1 MLPIT
6 MVLGAAIS
14 VVLLSRILRIGHRPK
29 NYPPGPPTWPI
40 LGNIHQMPSQDA
52 HLQFE
57 KWAREYGP
65 IYSLMLGTKCLIVLS
80 SDEAVKELLDKRS
93 GIYSHRPELYIGQIL
108 CSGDLRML
116 MMGYGPTWRGFRKM
130 VHGLLN
136 VTTSKKY
143 LPYQMLENR
152 QMLYQLLTEPEGFLK
167 HIRRYSNALTTTM
180 VFGWRTPTYEDEKMM
195 QLFNGFSEFADLNQ
209 TGTAAIIDF
218 FPWLRK
224 LPEFLLPAQQK
235 AKDLHKKEKALYLSH
250 WLRAKEE
257 VEQNTIK
264 PCFCAGMYKAQKED
278 GFSDD
283 QAAYISG
290 TLLEAGSDTTSSTL
304 YAFVQAMLLYPDI
317 QRKAQEEI
325 ERVVGSG
332 RLPVMEDLSELQ
344 YVRGCMKETVR
355 WMPTTILGAV
365 PHAVT
370 QDDEYKGYFIPKG
383 AGVMNNV
390 WGIHMDPARHPNPRV
405 FNPDRYHDDYQSFGE
420 AAANPDPAKRD
431 VFTFGAGRR
440 ICPGMHVAE
449 RSLFLGMSRILW
461 AFDIAPETDAAGS
474 LILPDPDRLTQGFVC
489 MPEEFPARITSRS
502 KERADLVV
510 REWKEAEGECLDPET
525 RQWVQ
530 SPVDS

>member
-1 MLPIT
+1 MLPVTALVGEAIA
-6 MVLGAAIS
+6 VL
-14 VVLLSRILRIGHRPK
+14 LLSRVLRIGRRPK
-29 NYPPGPPTWPI
+29 NYPPGPPTLPS

-65 IYSLMLGTKCLIVLS
+65 IYSLILGTKCLIILS

-93 GIYSHRPELYIGQIL
+93 GTYSHRPGLYIGQIL

-116 MMGYGPTWRGFRKM
+116 MMFRKM
-130 VHGLLN
+130 VHGLTLRHPRISTLPN
-136 VTTSKKY
+136 VG
-143 LPYQMLENR
+143 
-152 QMLYQLLTEPEGFLK
+152 EPTNVVSVPDGARRISEAHSTILQCPHDDDGF
-167 HIRRYSNALTTTM
+167 RM
-180 VFGWRTPTYEDEKMM
+180 GWRTLTYEDEKMM

-209 TGTAAIIDF
+209 TGTAAMIDF

-257 VEQNTIK
+257 VQQNTIK
-264 PCFCAGMYKAQKED
+264 PCFSAGMYKAQKED

-290 TLLEAGSDTTSSTL
+290 TLLEADSDTTSSTL
-304 YAFVQAMLLYPDI
+304 YAFVQAMLLYPDV
-317 QRKAQEEI
+317 QRKARKEI
-325 ERVVGSG
+325 ERAVGSG

-344 YVRGCMKETVR
+344 CVRGC
-355 WMPTTILGAV
+355 MPTTILGAV

-370 QDDEYKGYFIPKG
+370 QDDEYKG
-383 AGVMNNV
+383 
-390 WGIHMDPARHPNPRV
+390 PRV

-420 AAANPDPAKRD
+420 AAANADPLKRD

-440 ICPGMHVAE
+440 ICPGIHVAE

-461 AFDIAPETDAAGS
+461 AFDITPETDTAGTP
-474 LILPDPDRLTQGFVC
+474 ILPDPDRLTQGFVC
-489 MPEEFPARITSRS
+489 MPEEFPVKITPRS
-502 KERADLVV
+502 QERADLVMS
-510 REWKEAEGECLDPET
+510 EWKEAEKECLDPKI
-525 RQWVQ
+525 RPWMQ
-530 SPVDS
+530 SPVEV

>member
-1 MLPIT
+1 MLTIT
-6 MVLGAAIS
+6 TIVGAAIA
-14 VVLLSRILRIGHRPK
+14 VLLLSRVLRIGRRPK
-29 NYPPGPPTWPI
+29 NYPR
-40 LGNIHQMPSQDA
+40 MPSRDA

-80 SDEAVKELLDKRS
+80 SDETVKELLDKRS

-116 MMGYGPTWRGFRKM
+116 MMFRKM

-152 QMLYQLLTEPEGFLK
+152 QMLYQFLTEPEGFLK

-218 FPWLRK
+218 FPFLRK

-257 VEQNTIK
+257 VRQNTIK

-304 YAFVQAMLLYPDI
+304 YAFVQAMLLFPDV

-325 ERVVGSG
+325 ERVVGSS
-332 RLPVMEDLSELQ
+332 RLPVMDDLAELQ

-390 WGIHMDPARHPNPRV
+390 WSIHMDPARHPSPRE
-405 FNPDRYHDDYQSFGE
+405 FNPDRYHDDYQSFGD
-420 AAANPDPAKRD
+420 AAANPDPSKRD

-440 ICPGMHVAE
+440 ICPGIHVAE

-461 AFDIAPETDAAGS
+461 AFNITPEIDAGIP
-474 LILPDPDRLTQGFVC
+474 ILPDPDRLTQGFVC
-489 MPEEFPARITSRS
+489 MPEEFPAKIMPRS
-502 KERADLVV
+502 KERADLVLS
-510 REWKEAEGECLDPET
+510 EWKEAEKECLDPKT
-525 RQWVQ
+525 RQWMQ
-530 SPVDS
+530 SPVEV